1 MNVNREVEV
10 SPSLISCDLA
20 NLGNQVVL
28 CEKFGAGSFHL
39 DVMDGHFVPNLTMG
53 PDLIKAVRKV
63 TDLRLETH
71 LMIERPDKYYRMF
84 HEAGSDLLLVHYESP
99 VDLRHL
105 FDGMS
110 DENIDYGLV
119 INPETPFS
127 RVKDLVNECK
137 VLLVMSV
144 HPGFSGQSFID
155 SSLPKIK
162 QARKY
167 IDENNIDCRVEIDGG
182 INYENGKK
190 AVEAGADIL
199 VSASYI
205 FYNDIADSIK
215 KLKSLGSP

>member
-1 MNVNREVEV
+1 VNISREIEV

-20 NLGNQVVL
+20 NLGSQVSL
-28 CEKFGAGSFHL
+28 CEKAGAGSFHL

-63 TDLRLETH
+63 TDLRLDTH
-71 LMIERPDKYYRMF
+71 LMIERPDKYYKKF
-84 HEAGSDLLLVHYESP
+84 HEAGSDLMMVHYEAP

-105 FDGMS
+105 FNRMTH
-110 DENIDYGLV
+110 ENIDYGLV
-119 INPETPFS
+119 INPETAFDQ
-127 RVKDLVNECK
+127 VKDLVSECK

-155 SSLPKIK
+155 SSLPKIE

-167 IDENNIDCRVEIDGG
+167 IDENNINCRIEIDGG
-182 INYENGKK
+182 INFENGKK

-205 FYNDIADSIK
+205 FFNNVTESIQ
-215 KLKSLGSP
+215 KLKSLSKE